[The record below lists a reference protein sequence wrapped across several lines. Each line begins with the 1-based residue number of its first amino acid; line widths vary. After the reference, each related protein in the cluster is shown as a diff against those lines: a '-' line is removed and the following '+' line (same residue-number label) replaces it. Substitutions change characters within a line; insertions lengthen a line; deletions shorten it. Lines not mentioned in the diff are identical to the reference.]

1 MVASAARR
9 LGYLGQHV
17 RLVRPAA
24 GSTSDLSV
32 KGSEEIVSK
41 GELASF
47 LIAWPGHG
55 GETVTW
61 KLTKD
66 GHPLEKPARGEG
78 TAVLDATGRAQ
89 IAGRL
94 DEPGCL
100 RCEVRSGDAVAL
112 GGVAVSPHEILS
124 SLPVPPDFD
133 SFWAAKKAE
142 LAAMPANTRLHPIH
156 AVDGSG
162 KHTAAGTGD
171 LLGPEER
178 KAVLAPGIDAFEV
191 QVADS
196 LFGAGVSAYLAR
208 PAGAKPRSL
217 PAVLLVHGAGVY
229 TSDLQS
235 AMRWA
240 GGGGPGEDRGPPA
253 LAMDMNAHGIPNG
266 KAESFYQNLAAG
278 ELADYRIHGREDRD
292 KCYFLGMLLR
302 LVRAIDV
309 LTIQPEWDGRTV
321 AVFGVSQGGL
331 QAIAAAGLNADRVT
345 FFAAGVPA
353 GCDHTGHLATSPR
366 TCGWPQI
373 ARQPHAGADQPAVDE
388 AVRPNRRSPLPHSFP
403 HREDAVAQV
412 RYFDCVNFA
421 SRATAPSQWS
431 VGLID
436 TVCPPT
442 SVFAAYNALPLSN
455 QKAMHLDAWAGH
467 EHTPGADEAMR
478 AAVIAH
484 FRAMG
489 HTSTDKSD
497 K

>member
-17 RLVRPAA
+17 CHPAA
-24 GSTSDLSV
+24 GSTSALTV

-47 LIAWPGHG
+47 LIAWSGHG
-55 GETVTW
+55 GETVMW
-61 KLTKD
+61 RLTKD
-66 GHPLEKPARGEG
+66 GQPLENFEGGEG
-78 TAVLDATGRAQ
+78 TVVLDATGCAE

-94 DEPGCL
+94 HEPGCL

-112 GGVAVSPHEILS
+112 GGVAVSPHEIMP
-124 SLPVPPDFD
+124 SLPAPPDFD

-142 LAAMPANTRLHPIH
+142 LAATPANTKLHPITT
-156 AVDGSG
+156 VDGSG

-171 LLGPEER
+171 LLGPEQR
-178 KAVLAPGIDAFEV
+178 KAALAPGIDAFEV
-191 QVADS
+191 VADS
-196 LFGAGVSAYLAR
+196 PIGAGVSAYLAR

-240 GGGGPGEDRGPPA
+240 AGGGPGEDRGPPA

-266 KAESFYQNLAAG
+266 KSESFYQSLAAG
-278 ELADYRIHGREDRD
+278 KLADYRIRGREDRD

-302 LVRAIDV
+302 TVRAIDV
-309 LTIQPEWDGRTV
+309 LTAQPEWDGRTV

-353 GCDHTGHLATSPR
+353 GCDHTGHLATPPR

-373 ARQPHAGADQPAVDE
+373 ARQPHAGPDQAAVDE
-388 AVRPNRRSPLPHSFP
+388 A
-403 HREDAVAQV
+403 V

-421 SRATAPSQWS
+421 GRATAPSQWS
-431 VGLID
+431 VGLVD

-442 SVFAAYNALPLSN
+442 SVFAAYNALPPSN
-455 QKAMHLDAWAGH
+455 KKAMHLDAWAGH
-467 EHTPGADEAMR
+467 EHTPGADAAMR

-489 HTSTDKSD
+489 HADGSD